1 MFSDKISY
9 IVILVIIIVIL
20 FVVNKHA
27 LFPIYEGNT
36 PAPATAHAP
45 APAPVI
51 SEGDQTIA
59 NKTISS
65 DINQMTFD
73 AQLQDVQNKINI
85 CNNLV
90 KDINAKI
97 PVSIGNIKIN
107 SVSQTTDVED
117 VGITINTGT
126 VKTISSITNLE
137 IDTGEWTMDIVLP
150 EGKQGATGILGIQGL
165 PGIQGDT
172 GVQGEEGPQGKW
184 GAPK

>member
-9 IVILVIIIVIL
+9 VVILVIIIVIL
-20 FVVNKHA
+20 FAVNKDA

-36 PAPATAHAP
+36 PATAP

-51 SEGDQTIA
+51 SEGDQTIS
-59 NKTISS
+59 NKNISS

-97 PVSIGNIKIN
+97 PVSIGDIKIN
-107 SVSQTTDVED
+107 PVSQTPDVED
-117 VGITINTGT
+117 VGIRITTGT
-126 VKTISSITNLE
+126 VKTISSITNLAIE
-137 IDTGEWTMDIVLP
+137 TGEWSMDIVLP
-150 EGKQGATGILGIQGL
+150 EGKQGATGIQGIQGP
-165 PGIQGDT
+165 PGD
-172 GVQGEEGPQGKW
+172 PR
-184 GAPK
+184 

>member
-36 PAPATAHAP
+36 PAP

-97 PVSIGNIKIN
+97 PVSIDNIKIN
-107 SVSQTTDVED
+107 SVSQTTHVED
-117 VGITINTGT
+117 VGITINPGI
-126 VKTISSITNLE
+126 VETISSITNLE
-137 IDTGEWTMDIVLP
+137 IETGEWIMDIVLP
-150 EGKQGATGILGIQGL
+150 KGKQGATGIQGIQG
-165 PGIQGDT
+165 PTGGPGDT

-184 GAPK
+184 GASK

>member
-9 IVILVIIIVIL
+9 VVILVIIIVIL
-20 FVVNKHA
+20 FAVNKDA

-36 PAPATAHAP
+36 PSPAP
-45 APAPVI
+45 APAI
-51 SEGDQTIA
+51 SEGDQTIS
-59 NKTISS
+59 NKNISS

-97 PVSIGNIKIN
+97 PASIGDIKIN
-107 SVSQTTDVED
+107 SVSQTPSVDH

-126 VKTISSITNLE
+126 VNTISSITSLPIE
-137 IDTGEWTMDIVLP
+137 TGEWSMDIVLP
-150 EGKQGATGILGIQGL
+150 EGKQGA
-165 PGIQGDT
+165 PGIQGIQGPPGDQGNT
-172 GVQGEEGPQGKW
+172 GEQGETGEQGKW
-184 GAPK
+184 GAST

>member
-20 FVVNKHA
+20 FAVNKDA

-36 PAPATAHAP
+36 PAPA
-45 APAPVI
+45 V

-59 NKTISS
+59 NKNISS
-65 DINQMTFD
+65 GINQMTFD
-73 AQLQDVQNKINI
+73 AQLQDVQTKINI

-97 PVSIGNIKIN
+97 PASIGNIKIN
-107 SVSQTTDVED
+107 SVYQTPNVDH

-126 VKTISSITNLE
+126 VTTTSSITNLE
-137 IDTGEWTMDIVLP
+137 IETGEWIMDIVLP
-150 EGKQGATGILGIQGL
+150 KGKQGATGIQGIQG
-165 PGIQGDT
+165 PTGGPGDT

-184 GAPK
+184 GAST